1 MENNL
6 IYTTRSRQ
14 DLDDIWDYISFD
26 LQNLPSAERI
36 LNRIMDAAEQL
47 KLFPESG
54 ALLSSVAPLD
64 HELYL
69 DERFLVSGKYL
80 IFYHAFRN
88 DIYIDRVLY
97 GGRDYLR
104 VCSGTLCRKNK
115 LFYCASRNVFDRFI
129 SGTAGNLHFFGGA
142 TCIFLRRAYNM
153 LRFPLFTKNL
163 HFRCCPP
170 KQCAMLRKMA
180 SPRKR

>member
-54 ALLSSVAPLD
+54 ALLS
-64 HELYL
+64 

-104 VCSGTLCRKNK
+104 V
-115 LFYCASRNVFDRFI
+115 LFRDA
-129 SGTAGNLHFFGGA
+129 L
-142 TCIFLRRAYNM
+142 
-153 LRFPLFTKNL
+153 
-163 HFRCCPP
+163 
-170 KQCAMLRKMA
+170 QEE
-180 SPRKR
+180 